1 MCNGR
6 GAKGGQGDRRR
17 EGHKAASTTGD
28 RVPKAKQAGKT
39 PASRAC
45 VEAAVWSE
53 RMLAAL
59 KKGGVEKSAG
69 SFHRAWVVLLGN
81 GPASELPIPL

>member
-1 MCNGR
+1 MGVE
-6 GAKGGQGDRRR
+6 RR
-17 EGHKAASTTGD
+17 EGREIEGVRDTRQQAQPAT
-28 RVPKAKQAGKT
+28 VPKAKQAGKT

-81 GPASELPIPL
+81 GPASELLIPL